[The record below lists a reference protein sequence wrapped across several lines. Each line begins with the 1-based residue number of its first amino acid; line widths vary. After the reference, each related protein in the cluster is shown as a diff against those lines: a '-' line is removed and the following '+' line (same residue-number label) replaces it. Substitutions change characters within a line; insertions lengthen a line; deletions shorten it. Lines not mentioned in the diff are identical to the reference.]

1 MLVDTDRLDETAS
14 IASDALDRSP
24 SRGAQHRL
32 RHLLA
37 TTAERRRD
45 WQTMESH
52 TRALVRESP
61 QDEQAGWA
69 VVYALWNQAKYQQAW
84 GFIVGHDLQ
93 PFNEQT
99 ARLMIAVCA
108 DTDSPDDTAG
118 PLLEIAGI
126 YTDSEVVAG
135 SAIAVVMARGDRVR
149 LTDAQREQLNELTQD
164 FVERFPDSAI
174 LRAYSFA
181 GPEEVLAVMGEL
193 SRARALEYG
202 ALSVS
207 TARSIWEHAAKVR
220 LGVGGADA
228 VRDSAAQQ
236 TVSHRRCGR

>member
-1 MLVDTDRLDETAS
+1 
-14 IASDALDRSP
+14 
-24 SRGAQHRL
+24 
-32 RHLLA
+32 
-37 TTAERRRD
+37 
-45 WQTMESH
+45 MESH